1 MTIIAGLLAKDG
13 VVIAAD
19 SQATDSQAGIRT
31 SYDQKLRALGNQ
43 YVWGL
48 SGGVGLAQYLRP
60 ALEQAH
66 RGNWPQKPL
75 LEVRTAIGATIAS
88 VRRELVEKQLV
99 SNTIPGAEVLVAG
112 FSQVGG
118 QMKPWLIEFPTDNMS
133 QEHERFCAVGSG
145 KKAGY
150 HAFESIRHY
159 SPADRDVTLAT
170 LFLYRIMVDAIRAE
184 SQGVGGAIH
193 LWVVTGGNCQQL
205 PESELDGLQQLLE
218 QWQEAER
225 KSLIGL
231 IAAPEQVATM
241 EAASHESDS
250 TVDADVATAADR
262 SDDDAGG
269 MPDNKAETSR

>member
-1 MTIIAGLLAKDG
+1 MPMDSAVSKSVIHFMPSSTGGIPLLPTG
-13 VVIAAD
+13 PVLRG
-19 SQATDSQAGIRT
+19 SGPTAT
-31 SYDQKLRALGNQ
+31 
-43 YVWGL
+43 V

-75 LEVRTAIGATIAS
+75 LEVRTAIGTTIAT
-88 VRRELVEKQLV
+88 VRRGLVEKQLV
-99 SNTIPGAEVLVAG
+99 SNAVPDAEALVAG
-112 FSQVGG
+112 FSEAGG
-118 QMKPWLIEFPTDNMS
+118 QTKPWLIEFPTDNMS

-159 SPADRDVTLAT
+159 NPADRDVTLAT

-193 LWVVTGGNCQQL
+193 LWVVTGGSCQQL
-205 PESELDGLQQLLE
+205 PEAELDGLQQLLE

-231 IAAPEQVATM
+231 ISAPEQITTTTTVNTPADASVGEAPVA
-241 EAASHESDS
+241 AGAQQG
-250 TVDADVATAADR
+250 DR
-262 SDDDAGG
+262 SSDAQQ
-269 MPDNKAETSR
+269 TR